1 MSQQDGFA
9 SGFLTG
15 AVVGGLIGG
24 LIGALVT
31 AGKSNQNNDEE
42 DRSMLNSERSDP
54 KAIRARRRELKA
66 EASIEA
72 ARQSLEDKIAQ
83 LNSAIDDVRQ
93 QVSTVK
99 GTAEANTHERVLEP

>member
-1 MSQQDGFA
+1 MSQNDGFA

-31 AGKSNQNNDEE
+31 AGKNNQNDHEDQSLLKSEE
-42 DRSMLNSERSDP
+42 SDP
-54 KAIRARRRELKA
+54 KAIRARKRELKA

-99 GTAEANTHERVLEP
+99 DKTEANTHERVLEP